1 MLTCVVSTV
10 TEILNVFVEVIGFLL
25 EKKVTEKDFISS
37 YGKACVA
44 IDEMVQQGEVEFMDV
59 DTILKMSK
67 LKPLKN

>member
-1 MLTCVVSTV
+1 M
-10 TEILNVFVEVIGFLL
+10 L
-25 EKKVTEKDFISS
+25 EKKLTEKDFISS

-44 IDEMVQQGEVEFMDV
+44 IDEMVQQVSLHEFAYQNLLCAHSSCFQGEIEFMDV